1 MSLDEP
7 GYPLWLPRW
16 CPYSSGYHPQP
27 WKHPWALLKIPSIK
41 RMTNT
46 LMLFGSVLML
56 PSPPELHWSMWFIA
70 SGFICRFFPFEQLV
84 CDGFSIIDIEPK
96 TCFSKASFFR
106 SAMANLSNMLAKVF
120 FSFSCILIL
129 LHSMTEGCQVHL
141 SIHLL
146 SFNFLLALGDLVLGS
161 LFQKVCSQYSAL
173 TQNMIG
179 SNTLFSGSNWNVF
192 SKSAFAASQSL
203 RARCA
208 SPKQKI
214 SIKWGISV
222 YDNDDIMTVDGCTIG
237 YLCGTK
243 PWPRSH
249 SLQ

>member
-1 MSLDEP
+1 MPLDEP

-84 CDGFSIIDIEPK
+84 YVGFSIIDIEPK

-161 LFQKVCSQYSAL
+161 LFQKVCSQYSAP
-173 TQNMIG
+173 TQKW
-179 SNTLFSGSNWNVF
+179 L
-192 SKSAFAASQSL
+192 AAIPCSLGPTGMSSQSL
-203 RARCA
+203 LSQPHSHWEPDAPLLNKRCR
-208 SPKQKI
+208 SNEG
-214 SIKWGISV
+214 SLF
-222 YDNDDIMTVDGCTIG
+222 MTMMI
-237 YLCGTK
+237 
-243 PWPRSH
+243 
-249 SLQ
+249 

>member
-16 CPYSSGYHPQP
+16 CPCSSGYHPQP

-70 SGFICRFFPFEQLV
+70 SGFIWRFFPFEQLV
-84 CDGFSIIDIEPK
+84 CDGISIFDIDSK

-129 LHSMTEGCQVHL
+129 LHSVTEDVKLIFVFTFWALIFCWHWVIL
-141 SIHLL
+141 
-146 SFNFLLALGDLVLGS
+146 FLAACFKRFALNILHRHKNDWQQYLVLWVQ
-161 LFQKVCSQYSAL
+161 LECLLKVCFRSLTVIESQVRLS
-173 TQNMIG
+173 
-179 SNTLFSGSNWNVF
+179 
-192 SKSAFAASQSL
+192 
-203 RARCA
+203 
-208 SPKQKI
+208 
-214 SIKWGISV
+214 
-222 YDNDDIMTVDGCTIG
+222 
-237 YLCGTK
+237 
-243 PWPRSH
+243 
-249 SLQ
+249 